1 MPDSGV
7 EHSSQEPWGA
17 TARGEEQF
25 CFGMLEISLHL
36 RFGTWIV
43 GVFEWMR
50 REEVGTVVQVRGG
63 SDTE

>member
-7 EHSSQEPWGA
+7 KHSSQEPWGA
-17 TARGEEQF
+17 TAWGEEQY

-36 RFGTWIV
+36 QFGTWIA
-43 GVFEWMR
+43 GVLECMQK
-50 REEVGTVVQVRGG
+50 EEVGTVVQVSGG